1 MYRLVIVPVIIGI
14 LAFLFTYFGLPAII
28 SAPDIISAVASPAL
42 DSSNLYFATM
52 PPIVANYIASLNLAM
67 VALTVGFLITV
78 ASLLLVTIGGLFV
91 SITRWLISHL
101 QRDRKKEVA
110 PDLPSL
116 DMGPGFRSSQAPE
129 RILGRGLDSIQ
140 RD

>member
-1 MYRLVIVPVIIGI
+1 MYRLVIVPVISGI
-14 LAFLFTYFGLPAII
+14 LAFLFTYFALPAFI
-28 SAPDIISAVASPAL
+28 STPDIISAVAGQAL
-42 DSSNLYFATM
+42 DLSNLYFANM
-52 PPIVANYIASLNLAM
+52 PPMVAHYIASLNLAI
-67 VALTVGFLITV
+67 VALTVGFLISV
-78 ASLLLVTIGGLFV
+78 AILLLVTIGGLFV

-101 QRDRKKEVA
+101 QRDRKKEAA

-116 DMGPGFRSSQAPE
+116 DLGPGFRSSQADE